1 VRFTGP
7 FLVMTAAGAAD
18 LRTRM
23 LDFRADPRLV
33 ASAGTPGEAPR
44 DIGVPVVIQGPW
56 SAPRIYAD
64 TPNILANPETALRAL
79 RDALGGR
86 RSKGSQTDAP
96 LGKLIEG
103 LSKGL
108 GKSDGAT
115 SRDGGGIA
123 EDMLKALGGARGG
136 EAPQSE
142 RTAPDPDVARP
153 SSKPPPEQDLERRAR
168 ISTGSARALS
178 GTSFFQDCDRVLG
191 RPPEGGSRAATR
203 DAPVRRVAGSTA
215 QPSHRLDR
223 SRAGK
228 AGRPAGI

>member
-86 RSKGSQTDAP
+86 RSKG
-96 LGKLIEG
+96 
-103 LSKGL
+103 
-108 GKSDGAT
+108 
-115 SRDGGGIA
+115 R
-123 EDMLKALGGARGG
+123 
-136 EAPQSE
+136 
-142 RTAPDPDVARP
+142 RP
-153 SSKPPPEQDLERRAR
+153 TRR
-168 ISTGSARALS
+168 SASL
-178 GTSFFQDCDRVLG
+178 
-191 RPPEGGSRAATR
+191 SRAFPR
-203 DAPVRRVAGSTA
+203 DSANPTGKRRVTVAGSRRTC
-215 QPSHRLDR
+215 
-223 SRAGK
+223 
-228 AGRPAGI
+228 